1 MMTKLCLSF
10 VSALAFSFFSSS
22 LAAHSGH
29 NHSADTAQ
37 LEVSN
42 AQVREFLPGGKA
54 SAAYLTISNHSG
66 VNATLT
72 KASIDGLARVEIHEH
87 AHVDG
92 MMKMQK
98 VESVVVKAHES
109 VDFQPGGYHLMV
121 FEPQEPLKAGQER
134 KLTLYFSDGNRLFTN
149 IEVVTLE
156 SQINKAKSSAQHSH
170 H

>member
-66 VNATLT
+66 TNATLT
-72 KASIDGLARVEIHEH
+72 KASIDGLGRVEIHEH
-87 AHVDG
+87 AHVDL
-92 MMKMQK
+92 
-98 VESVVVKAHES
+98 SLIH
-109 VDFQPGGYHLMV
+109 
-121 FEPQEPLKAGQER
+121 
-134 KLTLYFSDGNRLFTN
+134 
-149 IEVVTLE
+149 I
-156 SQINKAKSSAQHSH
+156 
-170 H
+170 